1 MNFAKKSSVSPNA
14 LIPAARLA
22 APASTAATPLSP
34 AHVAV
39 TTYRPAFL
47 YKPQFSPT
55 STPSPRVSYPQPNI
69 NNVFIKHH
77 GDPFLFSGP
86 GVYGNNVDDNY
97 LQPSYDVTSR
107 YIPPNELNNAL
118 ASSSERYHTP
128 SKIFEPPLSSE
139 LQAHGITPVGVVS
152 STPAPIS
159 ITSKNLASVTP
170 LNEPNYSTT
179 PRPGAASTYYPST
192 TVRSGLSTT
201 YYPSTTLQPSVDTN
215 NYVSPVVKPYTA
227 KPGSYYSK
235 SYGSS
240 PLDYYGKAAAKGY
253 RPYDGESVTNEDG
266 FRYFLPRQYHE
277 EQGTNDIRDGSFG
290 YIDPFG
296 IRRVIYYNVRPGSG
310 FRHRK
315 NNRYVGFDA
324 TPYDPRPERK

>member
-1 MNFAKKSSVSPNA
+1 MNFAKKPSVSDNA
-14 LIPAARLA
+14 LIPAVR
-22 APASTAATPLSP
+22 TTPVPP

-47 YKPQFSPT
+47 YR
-55 STPSPRVSYPQPNI
+55 STTVAPSHGSYPQPNV

-77 GDPFLFSGP
+77 GDPLLSGP
-86 GVYGNNVDDNY
+86 AYGGNSIDDNY

-118 ASSSERYHTP
+118 ASSSERYHIP
-128 SKIFEPPLSSE
+128 SKVFEPPLSAD
-139 LQAHGITPVGVVS
+139 LRQHGIKPIAVVS

-159 ITSKNLASVTP
+159 ITSHNVASVSP
-170 LNEPNYSTT
+170 IGQPSYSTT
-179 PRPGAASTYYPST
+179 PRPTTRSYYPST
-192 TVRSGLSTT
+192 TARPL
-201 YYPSTTLQPSVDTN
+201 PVD
-215 NYVSPVVKPYTA
+215 NYVAPLERPYTA
-227 KPGSYYSK
+227 NPGSYYSK
-235 SYGSS
+235 DYANY
-240 PLDYYGKAAAKGY
+240 PLNYYGKAAAKGY
-253 RPYDGESVTNEDG
+253 RPYDGVSLTNDDG
-266 FRYFLPRQYHE
+266 FKYYLPRQYHE
-277 EQGTNDIRDGSFG
+277 EQGSNDVRDGSFG

-324 TPYDPRPERK
+324 TPYDPRPAHK